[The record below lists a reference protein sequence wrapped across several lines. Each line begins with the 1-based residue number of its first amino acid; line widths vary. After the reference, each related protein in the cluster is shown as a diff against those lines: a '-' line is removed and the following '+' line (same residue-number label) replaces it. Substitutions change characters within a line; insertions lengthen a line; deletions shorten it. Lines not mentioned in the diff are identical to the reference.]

1 MEECYVNIN
10 TVKPKVMMS
19 VNSAILGYGYGVE
32 CHALSTIF
40 QLYRGGQFYWW
51 RKPQACRKSLNDIS
65 STPRL
70 SGIQTRNIR
79 GDRH

>member
-1 MEECYVNIN
+1 ML
-10 TVKPKVMMS
+10 KPKVMMS
-19 VNSAILGYGYGVE
+19 VNSAILGYCYGVE

-51 RKPQACRKSLNDIS
+51 RKPQACRKSLTNFISHNDIS